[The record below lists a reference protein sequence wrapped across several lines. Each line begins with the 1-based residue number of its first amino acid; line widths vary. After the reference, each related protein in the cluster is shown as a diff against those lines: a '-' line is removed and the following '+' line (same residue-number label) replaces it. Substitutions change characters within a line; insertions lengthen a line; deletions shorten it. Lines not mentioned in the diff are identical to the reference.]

1 MECQYTGEVIDSG
14 ELALAG
20 GRFNIE
26 ADSARFNFS
35 DNGWRWNSGTISGVG
50 VLTNEG
56 ELTVETSNNKSFRDL
71 TLENTGTLNW
81 SQGTI
86 NGFNGATID
95 NSGTVDI
102 TGNIFFDNDTFNDGD
117 RPAFNNTGMFTR
129 SQGLGEATFE
139 STFTNSGTVSVET
152 GRLQLDAGYTQTAG
166 LTEVAAVAT
175 LGGKV
180 DILGGTL
187 QGSGLVNGNV
197 TMNGTLSPGNS
208 VGEIR
213 IRGGYTQSSSVI
225 LSLELENV
233 NDFDQVFVNGTVT
246 LGGQLD
252 ITVLDGFTPTLGDT
266 YTVLSANNIEGEF
279 NRIQG
284 LDLGNGRLLQPV
296 IEENELRLS
305 VKSSRLSRFEDLAFG
320 ETGVD
325 VINETQLR
333 NGEENGVILFLGG
346 DIDRAWGGLGDDILD
361 ASQGSGN
368 NRLYGGQGEDQLFAG
383 SEDILFGGS
392 EADEF
397 WVVNN
402 TLPEGENIVG
412 DFTLGT
418 DIIGLAGVNLSF
430 DQLNISDR
438 QGDAVIS
445 SNNQPLALIKNTAAG
460 NLSEDHFIFTENN

>member
-438 QGDAVIS
+438 AWGGRYFQ
-445 SNNQPLALIKNTAAG
+445 
-460 NLSEDHFIFTENN
+460 